1 MFDQNKFA
9 NILKKI
15 NDNYSTMTDFGK
27 NASFD
32 RTYISKYINK
42 KLKNPPTPKIL
53 EKIAKASKGI
63 TTYSELMDICGY
75 LDVPSRKSIKKRIFD
90 TRKSELIDHNFSNNE
105 IKLIEDYISCDSSD
119 SNYTEK
125 FNRFE
130 NYLYSLDENK
140 QNFLLEFCPQII
152 LNASQELVNFSDA
165 IDSVLDKSNN
175 MVANSFEYDY
185 LGNSV
190 FPIPILGTVKAGY
203 DYLAQE
209 NWIGTVDVETSL
221 VGNGE
226 DYFALKIHG
235 DSMSPVLVEDDIVI
249 IKKQNDFESG
259 DIVVA
264 IINGN
269 EATIKKGKKS
279 DSSILLQPLNP
290 SYEPL
295 IFTNSE
301 MKTIPVEIIGIV
313 KQLKREF

>member
-1 MFDQNKFA
+1 MSDLGNKEIFA
-9 NILKKI
+9 KNL
-15 NDNYSTMTDFGK
+15 NYYM
-27 NASFD
+27 N
-32 RTYISKYINK
+32 INK
-42 KLKNPPTPKIL
+42 KSRSAVCKDLDIPYSTFTDWCNANIYPRIDKIEIL
-53 EKIAKASKGI
+53 AN
-63 TTYSELMDICGY
+63 YFD
-75 LDVPSRKSIKKRIFD
+75 IKK
-90 TRKSELIDHNFSNNE
+90 
-105 IKLIEDYISCDSSD
+105 SD
-119 SNYTEK
+119 
-125 FNRFE
+125 
-130 NYLYSLDENK
+130 LVENK
-140 QNFLLEFCPQII
+140 EK
-152 LNASQELVNFSDA
+152 SD
-165 IDSVLDKSNN
+165 V
-175 MVANSFEYDY
+175 
-185 LGNSV
+185 LGNTIIA
-190 FPIPILGTVKAGY
+190 IPVLGTVKAGY

-279 DSSILLQPLNP
+279 DNSILLQPLNP